1 MRRLIIEDPVS
12 DSALWSRRVGVFA
25 LATTGVSIGLA
36 RLSTLEPVSVLAVFG
51 ASLVLALLALLLAGS
66 AAVVIWRTGRR
77 GTAAAALGAL
87 MAIVLI
93 AYPAYFTYLTF
104 RLPPINGVSTDLE
117 HPPTYM
123 ISSKAR
129 EARAGVTPPPES
141 PAAAAAQRLAY
152 PDLQPVLADLEPQ
165 QAYDMSVR
173 IAKDLGW
180 RLIDGTP
187 PNLRGDGH
195 IDYIVRSPIF
205 GFVDD
210 ITIRISPLS
219 NQTRIDLRSTSR
231 VGRHDFGANARHLR
245 KFIAEAQD
253 SLQAR

>member
-12 DSALWSRRVGVFA
+12 GAAIWSRRLGLFA

-36 RLSTLEPVSVLAVFG
+36 RFGGVAPASALAVFG

-77 GTAAAALGAL
+77 GTGAAALGAV
-87 MAIVLI
+87 MALGLV

-104 RLPPINGVSTDLE
+104 RLPPINDVSTDLE
-117 HPPTYM
+117 HPPTFM

-129 EARAGVTPPPES
+129 EARAGFTAPPAS
-141 PAAAAAQRLAY
+141 PATAAAQKLAY

-165 QAYDMSVR
+165 QAYDMSLR

-180 RLIDGTP
+180 RFVDGTP

-195 IDYIVRSPIF
+195 IDCIARSLIF
-205 GFVDD
+205 GFPDD
-210 ITIRISPLS
+210 ITIRIAPLV
-219 NQTRIDLRSTSR
+219 NQTRIDLRSVSR
-231 VGRHDFGANARHLR
+231 VGRHDFGANARRLR